1 MAPRRPSSFGTGERT
16 RDVEIECVFQFYH
29 GQNDSICI
37 RNGETGPNGL
47 GKEVPKEFWV
57 SCQHISDSTYDHPSE
72 PTRGDKIGIFIPE
85 WYATKLGL
93 V

>member
-16 RDVEIECVFQFYH
+16 RDVEIECEFVFYY
-29 GQNDSICI
+29 GINDSIKI
-37 RNGETGPNGL
+37 RNGETQKNEL
-47 GKEVPKEFWV
+47 GKDVPKEFWV
-57 SCQHISDSTYDHPSE
+57 DCQKISDSTYDHPSE
-72 PTRGDKIGIFIPE
+72 LSRGEKIGIFIPE